1 MSPFGLPL
9 EIYHAALIFLR
20 VGSLI
25 MLLPAISDAAVPP
38 RVRLAFALVL
48 SLILGAVA
56 NPYLPTAMPQSV
68 GEMGGQ
74 VFKELFIGLG
84 LGALLNFMMN
94 ALFVAGEIMSIQ
106 TTLAF
111 SQTANPNEAQP
122 GATLATF
129 LSVTAVAL
137 VFATNLDHL
146 FIGAI
151 ARSYQLFP
159 PMKPPAINDAALVAV
174 RAMSSSF
181 ALGLQLAAPIVV
193 FSIVFNIASGLIGR
207 LMPQFQ
213 IFFAVTPLTVLLGL
227 SILALSIGMIGMVW
241 LQRYESFLGQFS

>member
-1 MSPFGLPL
+1 MSPFGLPV

-20 VGSLI
+20 VGSLV

-38 RVRLAFALVL
+38 RIRLAFALVL
-48 SLILGAVA
+48 SLIMSAVA
-56 NPYLPTAMPQSV
+56 NPYLPPMPQSV
-68 GEMGGQ
+68 GEMGGE
-74 VFKELFIGLG
+74 VLKELFIGLG
-84 LGALLNFMMN
+84 LGVLLNMMVS
-94 ALFVAGEIMSIQ
+94 ALSVAGEVMSIQ

-111 SQTANPNEAQP
+111 SQTANPSEAQP
-122 GATLATF
+122 GASLTSF

-137 VFATNLDHL
+137 LFATNLDHL

-159 PMKPPAINDAALVAV
+159 PMKPPAVDDAALAAV
-174 RAMSSSF
+174 RAMSASF
-181 ALGLQLAAPIVV
+181 ALGLQLAAPVVV
-193 FSIVFNIASGLIGR
+193 FSIIFNIASGLIGR

-227 SILALSIGMIGMVW
+227 SVLALSLGMIGMVW
-241 LQRYESFLGQFS
+241 LQRYQTYLAQFS

>member
-1 MSPFGLPL
+1 MSPFSLPL
-9 EIYHAALIFLR
+9 DIYHAALIFLR
-20 VGSLI
+20 VGALV

-38 RVRLAFALVL
+38 RIRLGFALLL
-48 SLILGAVA
+48 SLVLGAVA
-56 NPYLPTAMPQSV
+56 GPYLPPMPQTV

-84 LGALLNFMMN
+84 LGALLNMMMS
-94 ALFVAGEIMSIQ
+94 ALAVAGEIMSIQ

-122 GATLATF
+122 GASITSF
-129 LSVTAVAL
+129 LSVIAVTL
-137 VFATNLDHL
+137 LFATNLDHL

-159 PMKPPAINDAALVAV
+159 PMKPPAITDAALVAV
-174 RAMSSSF
+174 RAVSMAF
-181 ALGLQLAAPIVV
+181 GLGLQLAAPVVV
-193 FSIVFNIASGLIGR
+193 FSIVFNVASGLIGR

-213 IFFAVTPLTVLLGL
+213 IFFAATPLTVLLGL
-227 SILALSIGMIGMVW
+227 SVFMMSLGMVVMVW
-241 LQRYESFLGQFS
+241 LERYQTYLGQYL

>member
-1 MSPFGLPL
+1 MSPFGLPV

-20 VGSLI
+20 VAALV
-25 MLLPAISDAAVPP
+25 MLLPGISDTAVPAQ
-38 RVRLAFALVL
+38 VRLAFALIL

-56 NPYLPTAMPQSV
+56 NPYLPPMPQTV

-84 LGALLNFMMN
+84 LGALLNMMMA
-94 ALFVAGEIMSIQ
+94 ALSVAGEIMSIQ

-111 SQTANPNEAQP
+111 SQTANPTEAQP
-122 GATLATF
+122 SSSITSF
-129 LSVTAVAL
+129 LSITAIAL

-174 RAMSSSF
+174 RAMSASF
-181 ALGLQLAAPIVV
+181 ALGLQLAAPIMV
-193 FSIVFNIASGLIGR
+193 FSIVFNVAAGLIGR
-207 LMPQFQ
+207 LMPQVQ

-241 LQRYESFLGQFS
+241 LNRYQAYLAQFI

>member
-20 VGSLI
+20 VGALV

-48 SLILGAVA
+48 SLVLSAVA
-56 NPYLPTAMPQSV
+56 TPYLPPMPQTV

-84 LGALLNFMMN
+84 LGALLNIMMN
-94 ALFVAGEIMSIQ
+94 ALAVAGEIMSIQ

-122 GATLATF
+122 GASLTSF

-137 VFATNLDHL
+137 LFATNLDHL

-174 RAMSSSF
+174 RAVGSAF

-193 FSIVFNIASGLIGR
+193 FSIVFNIAAGLVGR

-227 SILALSIGMIGMVW
+227 SILMLSLGMIGMVW
-241 LQRYESFLGQFS
+241 LQRYQSYLAQFN

>member
-20 VGSLI
+20 VGALV

-38 RVRLAFALVL
+38 RIRLAFALMLTLV
-48 SLILGAVA
+48 LGAVA
-56 NPYLPTAMPQSV
+56 KPYLPPMPQTV
-68 GEMGGQ
+68 GELGGQ

-84 LGALLNFMMN
+84 LGVLLNIMMN
-94 ALFVAGEIMSIQ
+94 ALAVAGEIISIQ

-111 SQTANPNEAQP
+111 SQTANPSEAQP

-137 VFATNLDHL
+137 LFATNVDHL

-174 RAMSSSF
+174 RAVSSAF

-193 FSIVFNIASGLIGR
+193 FSIVFNVASGLVGR

-227 SILALSIGMIGMVW
+227 SILMLSLGMIGMVW
-241 LQRYESFLGQFS
+241 LQRYESYLAQFS

>member
-1 MSPFGLPL
+1 MSPFSLPI

-20 VGSLI
+20 VGALVMLI
-25 MLLPAISDAAVPP
+25 PAVSDAAVPP
-38 RVRLAFALVL
+38 RVRLGFALML
-48 SLILGAVA
+48 SLVLGAVA
-56 NPYLPTAMPQSV
+56 KPYLPPLPDTV
-68 GEMGGQ
+68 GELGGQ

-84 LGALLNFMMN
+84 LGALLNMMMS
-94 ALFVAGEIMSIQ
+94 ALAVSGEIMSIQ

-111 SQTANPNEAQP
+111 SQTANPHEAQP
-122 GATLATF
+122 GASLTSF

-137 VFATNLDHL
+137 LFATNLDHL

-159 PMKPPAINDAALVAV
+159 PMKPPAINDAGLVAV
-174 RAMSSSF
+174 RAMSQSF
-181 ALGLQLAAPIVV
+181 ALGLQLAAPVVV
-193 FSIVFNIASGLIGR
+193 FSIVFNVAAGLIGR

-227 SILALSIGMIGMVW
+227 SVFALSLGMIGTVW
-241 LQRYESFLGQFS
+241 LDRYQAYLAQFS

>member
-1 MSPFGLPL
+1 MSPFGLPI
-9 EIYHAALIFLR
+9 EIYHAALVFLR
-20 VGSLI
+20 VGSVV
-25 MLLPAISDAAVPP
+25 MLMPAISDTAVPP
-38 RVRLAFALVL
+38 RIRLGFALLL
-48 SLILGAVA
+48 SLCLGAIA
-56 NPYLPTAMPQSV
+56 NPYLPPMPQTV

-84 LGALLNFMMN
+84 LGALLNMMMN
-94 ALFVAGEIMSIQ
+94 ALAVAGEIMSIQ

-122 GATLATF
+122 GASITSF

-137 VFATNLDHL
+137 LFATNLDHL

-159 PMKPPAINDAALVAV
+159 PMKPPAINDAAFVAV
-174 RAMSSSF
+174 RAVSAAF

-193 FSIVFNIASGLIGR
+193 FSIVFNVAAGLIGR

-227 SILALSIGMIGMVW
+227 SILMVSVGTIGMVW
-241 LQRYESFLGQFS
+241 MDRYRAYLAQFS